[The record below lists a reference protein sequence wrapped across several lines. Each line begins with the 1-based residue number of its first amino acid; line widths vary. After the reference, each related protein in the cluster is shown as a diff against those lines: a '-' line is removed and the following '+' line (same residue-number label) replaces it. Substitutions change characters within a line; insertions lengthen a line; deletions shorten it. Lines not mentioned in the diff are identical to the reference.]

1 MGQVLD
7 SVSEFADEIRADG
20 AEGDTLMRLTDRSA
34 KRLRDAGVIRLL
46 QPKEFGGLEAHPRE
60 FAETAMAIGAMDGA
74 TGWVSGIVGVH
85 PWEMAFFDPKA
96 QEEVWGENPDTWIA
110 SPYAPMGVAT
120 PVDGGYILNG
130 RWSFSSGTD
139 HCDWVMIGAA
149 VGDKDG
155 NRLNPPQSLH
165 VLLPRSDYR
174 IDHDSW
180 NVVGLRGTGSKD
192 LIVEN
197 AFLPEY
203 RTLRAER
210 VMGGVAWQDAG
221 RDETLYKF
229 PFSCIF
235 PLGITSSLIGIAE
248 GALNCY
254 IESQRERVT
263 VSGTAIKQ
271 DPYVLSNLGD
281 AAAEIA
287 ASRAA
292 LLETVDRFWDLTERG
307 IEVTFEQRAIGRR
320 TQVAAAWRAVRA
332 VDEIFSRAGGGALQL
347 SNPLQR
353 VWRDAHA
360 GLSHAIHVP
369 GSIFHAATLTQLGE
383 EPQGMMRSM
392 I

>member
-155 NRLNPPQSLH
+155 NRLSPPQSLH

-192 LIVEN
+192 LVVEN

-353 VWRDAHA
+353 FWRDAHA

>member
-34 KRLRDAGVIRLL
+34 KRLRDAGVVRLL

-96 QEEVWGENPDTWIA
+96 QQEVWGENPDTWIA

-332 VDEIFSRAGGGALQL
+332 VDEIFARAGGGALQL

-353 VWRDAHA
+353 FWRDAHA

>member
-192 LIVEN
+192 LVVEN

-254 IESQRERVT
+254 IETQRERVT

-353 VWRDAHA
+353 FWRDAHA

>member
-263 VSGTAIKQ
+263 VSGTEIKQ

-353 VWRDAHA
+353 FWRDAHA

>member
-149 VGDKDG
+149 VADKDG

-353 VWRDAHA
+353 FWRDAHA

>member
-155 NRLNPPQSLH
+155 NRLSPPQSLH

-174 IDHDSW
+174 IDHESW

-271 DPYVLSNLGD
+271 DPYVLSALGG

-292 LLETVDRFWDLTERG
+292 ILDTVDRFWDMTEKG

-320 TQVAAAWRAVRA
+320 TQTAAAWRAVAA

-353 VWRDAHA
+353 FWRDAHA